1 MRLRY
6 WLLALRL
13 ALARPREIP
22 ALLRLVRKDLRRAR
36 HEAA

>member
-22 ALLRLVRKDLRRAR
+22 ALVRIVRTDLLREGRLP
-36 HEAA
+36 

>member
-13 ALARPREIP
+13 ALARPRELP
-22 ALLRLVRKDLRRAR
+22 ALLRLIVKDLRRAPC
-36 HEAA
+36 

>member
-13 ALARPREIP
+13 ALARPRELLALVRLITKD
-22 ALLRLVRKDLRRAR
+22 LLRKGRL
-36 HEAA
+36 

>member
-13 ALARPREIP
+13 AWLRPRELP
-22 ALLRLVRKDLRRAR
+22 ALLRLVRKDLRRTSC
-36 HEAA
+36 

>member
-13 ALARPREIP
+13 ALARPRELP
-22 ALLRLVRKDLRRAR
+22 ALLRCIAKDLLRVPC
-36 HEAA
+36 